1 MLFNTRVL
9 EFWVMEIINIYDFL
23 HLLSL
28 IKIRL
33 NMNLGGGGGGGGDLA
48 FAHICHNTFFL
59 SPLFISKRVEKGS
72 QAKTKLRSKKHA
84 LDSIHLFVSLSF
96 FKLRFN

>member
-33 NMNLGGGGGGGGDLA
+33 NMNLGGGGGDLA
-48 FAHICHNTFFL
+48 FAHICHNTFFF
-59 SPLFISKRVEKGS
+59 PLFLS
-72 QAKTKLRSKKHA
+72 QREWRKVHKQRPNQEVRNTIWILFIC
-84 LDSIHLFVSLSF
+84 LFHLVFS
-96 FKLRFN
+96 N

>member
-33 NMNLGGGGGGGGDLA
+33 NMNLGGEGGGDLA
-48 FAHICHNTFFL
+48 FAHICHNTFFF
-59 SPLFISKRVEKGS
+59 PLFISKRMEKGS
-72 QAKTKLRSKKHA
+72 QAKTKSRNKKHN
-84 LDSIHLFVSLSF
+84 LDSIHLFVSFSF